1 MNPSKQATSSQFSS
15 GEALLSDVLP
25 TSEDV
30 RSIGEIIRDIR
41 KLSSEQVDQILA
53 YQRKAGVRFG
63 EAAIALGLVTPEDV
77 LHALSVQFNYAYSSE
92 ELAKTSPELVT
103 WNQPFGQ
110 QAEAFRALRTQI
122 LMRINPPQG
131 GDATGRTLK
140 ALAVVSPNSGDG
152 KSYFSAN
159 LAVSLAQMGRRT
171 LIVDGDLRGPRL
183 HEVFGVDGSRGLS
196 SLLSGRGGDG
206 VIKSVSGIPEL
217 FVLPAG
223 VRPPNPLELIGA
235 PGFGLVLHELQRRFE
250 HVVVDT
256 PAMVHGADASV
267 IAARCGSAL
276 IIARKDQAK
285 VARLQDLVQSLSTTS
300 AQLLGVVMN
309 EF

>member
-1 MNPSKQATSSQFSS
+1 MSQSQQPTPSQFAS

-30 RSIGEIIRDIR
+30 RSIGEIIRDTR
-41 KLSSEQVDQILA
+41 KLSSQQIDQILD

-77 LHALSVQFNYAYSSE
+77 LHALSIQFNYAYSSE
-92 ELAKTSPELVT
+92 DKAKTSPELVT

-122 LMRINPPQG
+122 LMRTYPQQAG
-131 GDATGRTLK
+131 EVVGRTLK

-152 KSYFSAN
+152 KSFFSAN
-159 LAVSLAQMGRRT
+159 LAVALAQMGRRT
-171 LIVDGDLRGPRL
+171 LIIDADLRGPRL
-183 HEVFGVDGSRGLS
+183 HEVFGVDGSKGLS
-196 SLLSGRGGDG
+196 SLLSGRGGEG
-206 VIKSVSGIPEL
+206 VIKSVSGIPQL

-223 VRPPNPLELIGA
+223 IRPPNPLELIGA

-250 HVVVDT
+250 HIVVDT
-256 PAMVHGADASV
+256 PAMAHGVDASV

-276 IIARKDQAK
+276 VVARKDQAK
-285 VARLQDLVQSLSTTS
+285 VADLQDLVQSLSTTS